1 MKCVQSTGTVEVSLH
16 FFTLFSPSLLSYP
29 SFTPGFFS
37 TGFAVTP
44 LYQSTP
50 PSNLR
55 PVIFG
60 SKPLAGLFPFIGLLY
75 YEIFLFTQI

>member
-1 MKCVQSTGTVEVSLH
+1 MRSVNWHGRS
-16 FFTLFSPSLLSYP
+16 FSPLLHTFLSVASIF
-29 SFTPGFFS
+29 SFFYARLFS

-60 SKPLAGLFPFIGLLY
+60 SKPLAGLFPFIGLVC
-75 YEIFLFTQI
+75 YEIFLLTQI